1 VIFVPLGSYAL
12 YTCIRENAKS
22 GENARVVGD
31 EKYGPGSLANFFNLV
46 SHSERRSPRDMLQRT
61 LMALFLLHGLG
72 RGAYFGGGGGATAKQ
87 LTPDQATVGAALLLA
102 LQVTQ
107 FNSHEVSELVS
118 QDNDAGWMKMKLY

>member
-1 VIFVPLGSYAL
+1 VNAL
-12 YTCIRENAKS
+12 KKMQKAMKTASERD
-22 GENARVVGD
+22 ARVVGD
-31 EKYGPGSLANFFNLV
+31 EKYDPGSLANFFNLV

-72 RGAYFGGGGGATAKQ
+72 RGDYFGGGATAKQ

-118 QDNDAGWMKMKLY
+118 QDSDAGHLFIE